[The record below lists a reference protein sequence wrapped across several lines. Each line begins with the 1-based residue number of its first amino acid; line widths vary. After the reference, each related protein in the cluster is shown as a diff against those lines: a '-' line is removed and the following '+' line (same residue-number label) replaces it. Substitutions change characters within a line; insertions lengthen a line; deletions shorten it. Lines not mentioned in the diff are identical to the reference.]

1 MAFSDHQ
8 EICDRNIVV
17 VVITVAWTIW
27 TNRNEVQLGGVKKN
41 GEVLAQWSS
50 HYLEEYRVANIKK
63 STPIQNLMECWV
75 PPTAPF
81 FKVNVYGVVFAAQQE
96 EGQVVKHHEN
106 GQVVATSSQKIKAT
120 LDAIEIKA
128 KAFEVNPQF
137 TGRWEFVIEGDSL
150 MI

>member
-1 MAFSDHQ
+1 MKFS
-8 EICDRNIVV
+8 
-17 VVITVAWTIW
+17 
-27 TNRNEVQLGGVKKN
+27 LGEVKKN

-50 HYLEEYRVANIKK
+50 HYLEEYRVANINK

-75 PPTAPF
+75 PPIAPF

-120 LDAIEIKA
+120 LRSRLRPLKS
-128 KAFEVNPQF
+128 
-137 TGRWEFVIEGDSL
+137 TCSSLGDGSL
-150 MI
+150 SLKVTL